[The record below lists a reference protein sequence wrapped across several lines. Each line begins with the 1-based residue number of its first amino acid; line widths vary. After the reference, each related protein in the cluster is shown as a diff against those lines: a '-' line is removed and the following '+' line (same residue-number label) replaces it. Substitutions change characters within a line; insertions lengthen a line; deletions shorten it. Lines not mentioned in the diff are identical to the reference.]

1 MRIYRKPSARIIV
14 IDAAYNLMEGSYF
27 VDGPDT
33 GDKPTGHF
41 DTRKQR
47 TIWECWNEDDN

>member
-1 MRIYRKPSARIIV
+1 MRKYITPNARVVV
-14 IDAAYNLMEGSYF
+14 IDAENDLMEGSYF

>member
-1 MRIYRKPSARIIV
+1 MRIYRKPCTRIIV
-14 IDAAYNLMEGSYF
+14 IDAAYSLMEGSYF

-33 GDKPTGHF
+33 GDTPTGHF

-47 TIWECWNEDDN
+47 TIWEYWE

>member
-1 MRIYRKPSARIIV
+1 MRMYRKPSARVIV
-14 IDAAYNLMEGSYF
+14 IDAESNLMEGSYF

-33 GDKPTGHF
+33 DDTPTGTF

-47 TIWECWNEDDN
+47 TIWEYWKDEEL

>member
-33 GDKPTGHF
+33 GDTPTGHF